1 MEGLKVQE
9 IEIGKERAVIVPER
23 TWKRLLALL
32 EEKEDVRLYDKVKSM
47 PQGTIIEHDELCR
60 QLGRSPLRYLRGRAG
75 LTQAELAR
83 KAGLTQSFI
92 AKVEASE
99 KKLSDSSRR
108 KLARAL
114 DTPQAKLAW

>member
-1 MEGLKVQE
+1 MQGLEVQQ

-32 EEKEDVRLYDKVKSM
+32 EEKEDLRLYDKVKARPEGSV
-47 PQGTIIEHDELCR
+47 IEHDELCR

-83 KAGLTQSFI
+83 RAGLTQSFI

-99 KKLSDSSRR
+99 KKLSDRSRR

-114 DTPQAKLAW
+114 NEPQTKLVW